1 MSLQASIHAT
11 AHDRYRTSGI
21 WRILY
26 RSGRPAPRGG
36 ATSPAWPVPAACG
49 SAGSAASPPSASPS
63 DRRACQQPVKMCTL
77 RPVATGGGYI
87 PSHCC
92 KHSYPTVRQPHP
104 RLDGTSG
111 MRWTFSWRTER
122 CGRPRLFPAC
132 YSRPARCCRLP
143 AMPRTGVGAMSGAM
157 SVAGP
162 PWVGATGTGIAVGTA
177 TTATRAVARSTSTA
191 APIATVRAAGPRATG
206 FPGIPPAPI
215 YRRRLARLPPGPPP
229 RGYHWVGVGGDYF
242 LVAPT
247 GIVFNVMIGG

>member
-162 PWVGATGTGIAVGTA
+162 MGRGHGDRDRGWDRHHGDEGRGPVDIDRRADRDRPGRWAKGDRIPRNTASANISSTTGAPTTWPRRRAA
-177 TTATRAVARSTSTA
+177 TTGSASAATISWSPRPVSSST
-191 APIATVRAAGPRATG
+191 
-206 FPGIPPAPI
+206 
-215 YRRRLARLPPGPPP
+215 
-229 RGYHWVGVGGDYF
+229 
-242 LVAPT
+242 
-247 GIVFNVMIGG
+247 